1 MKPLVSVV
9 MPAYNGEKYIGEAI
23 ESILN
28 QTYTDFELII
38 IEDKSTDHTLQAI
51 QKYKDSRIHLYTNS
65 YNRGISYSTNL
76 GISHSKGKYIALLD
90 DDDLALKRRLEWQ
103 VAFMEEHAEID
114 ILGGRSAMIDESG
127 NFIRYDKEPIYNSN
141 YIKANLLFYNKK
153 FANCTTMIRKSF
165 ITENNLKYQDNCLG
179 MQDFKFFIDSSKVGR
194 LTSIDRL
201 IHLKRIHKEEE
212 TVRRMKTC
220 AAQRAGLYAEFQRE
234 SIKKSG
240 FVLSEENL
248 RAINEMMTETSKKSY
263 SREDAARLFKA
274 LKEMIRQAREMNVD
288 YITELEYACKKI
300 LGERIL
306 PRTDIFDWED
316 GKEGGKLS
324 SC

>member
-153 FANCTTMIRKSF
+153 FANWQAVPHTQR
-165 ITENNLKYQDNCLG
+165 
-179 MQDFKFFIDSSKVGR
+179 
-194 LTSIDRL
+194 SIGL
-201 IHLKRIHKEEE
+201 CQA
-212 TVRRMKTC
+212 KT
-220 AAQRAGLYAEFQRE
+220 
-234 SIKKSG
+234 K
-240 FVLSEENL
+240 
-248 RAINEMMTETSKKSY
+248 
-263 SREDAARLFKA
+263 
-274 LKEMIRQAREMNVD
+274 
-288 YITELEYACKKI
+288 
-300 LGERIL
+300 
-306 PRTDIFDWED
+306 
-316 GKEGGKLS
+316 
-324 SC
+324 